1 MKIHI
6 EDQIA
11 KKFFIFYW
19 YLKSV
24 SVKFVNN
31 NFSLL
36 FSIQKFNVS
45 FRDLDLFSSFPENST
60 ERCTYPSWVVDN
72 KLWLALDPVASRLL
86 ASPYNLTIL
95 NRQETRLV
103 CHSVVPI
110 NDRHYHPDRENQVQ
124 YVAKATLD
132 WWVNLNFPYLV
143 YFPSKI
149 KTIFWSKYI
158 SLNKSKIRRLPKD
171 LFNALLVE

>member
-1 MKIHI
+1 MSYECLAKLRSKLVPSDFSFLILRMKICI
-6 EDQIA
+6 ENCTKIFANFLSLSTSCMQNIS
-11 KKFFIFYW
+11 KICEQFFSF
-19 YLKSV
+19 
-24 SVKFVNN
+24 
-31 NFSLL
+31 L
-36 FSIQKFNVS
+36 FFFFNS
-45 FRDLDLFSSFPENST
+45 NSMPATLDLFPSFPENST

-132 WWVNLNFPYLV
+132 W
-143 YFPSKI
+143 
-149 KTIFWSKYI
+149 
-158 SLNKSKIRRLPKD
+158 
-171 LFNALLVE
+171 

>member
-1 MKIHI
+1 MSRIVP
-6 EDQIA
+6 
-11 KKFFIFYW
+11 KFLQIFYH
-19 YLKSV
+19 YRHRACKIFL
-24 SVKFVNN
+24 KFVNN
-31 NFSLL
+31 FFPFL
-36 FSIQKFNVS
+36 FFNS
-45 FRDLDLFSSFPENST
+45 NSMPATLDLFPSFPENST

-132 WWVNLNFPYLV
+132 W
-143 YFPSKI
+143 
-149 KTIFWSKYI
+149 
-158 SLNKSKIRRLPKD
+158 
-171 LFNALLVE
+171 